1 MAAAKIPEAG
11 KNQLGN
17 GLFPHRNQRLG
28 QNFGVGV
35 QPRAKAARH
44 HHDGDIHLFA
54 VVHIHA
60 ARKHNIGDDAVLVQN
75 GQGINAKAL
84 QLGAGAAALGHRQA
98 VGVIIGS
105 LGQRGAERAAAQ
117 DTLADIPICH
127 NGLQLA
133 LRRNKQDALARFIQ
147 LFHRIQHRAGLRNK
161 KFFDF
166 QVKYPL
172 GKVGVRK

>member
-35 QPRAKAARH
+35 QPRAKAACH
-44 HHDGDIHLFA
+44 HHNGDIHLFA

-105 LGQRGAERAAAQ
+105 LGQRGAECAAAQ